1 MNKRTASFLGELLFV
16 LIDIAWMLFVL
27 HRYPEETKEEF
38 SLILVVNAFIA
49 IPFACLIG
57 AWIESW
63 YDKNE

>member
-1 MNKRTASFLGELLFV
+1 MNKRTASFLGVLLFV

-27 HRYPEETKEEF
+27 HIYQEETKEEF

-57 AWIESW
+57 AWIE
-63 YDKNE
+63 DE